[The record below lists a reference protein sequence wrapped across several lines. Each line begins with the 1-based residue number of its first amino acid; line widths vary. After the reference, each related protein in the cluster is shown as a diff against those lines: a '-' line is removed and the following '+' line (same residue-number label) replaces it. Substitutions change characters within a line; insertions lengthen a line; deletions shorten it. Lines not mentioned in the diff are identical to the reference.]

1 MGFKDEVPENQ
12 RENVE
17 TEPSLKGDM
26 SKNIGIEPD
35 TASSER
41 IEDSKE
47 ETVGKLT
54 SDEKDKLVSQ
64 VEAALFLAGRPLGEL
79 ELAEVFGT
87 NRNMIRWAL
96 RRIKRYLEEQKSAL
110 EVLHLTKDRWVMQL
124 CEEFSRG
131 LYDYIKEFIPKEE
144 MLSREEVDTLTEI
157 AYRQPIT
164 SATLVKIIQ
173 RPNVYENI
181 KSLNAK
187 GLITVEKEAN
197 TNILRTSKK
206 FADIYGFDTELR
218 NLKIQLVWRLKKR
231 AKFDH

>member
-17 TEPSLKGDM
+17 TEPSLKEDV

-54 SDEKDKLVSQ
+54 SDEKDKLVRQ